1 MINTIN
7 AISTINTDGW
17 SGWIN
22 EGNPK
27 NEFEKQIDEWER
39 KAYYWEKR
47 FNDYKKETNTNTNNT
62 IKRIIQNPKK
72 NATTVIFEDGG
83 VVVVKR
89 SGADPEADIYS
100 IVAYAVAKKIYK
112 SNSAFKRM
120 VDETIVIPK
129 KKKGDE

>member
-1 MINTIN
+1 MLDTINTID
-7 AISTINTDGW
+7 TINTTGW
-17 SGWIN
+17 SEWIN

-27 NEFEKQIDEWER
+27 NEFEKQIDDLQKR
-39 KAYYWEKR
+39 AYYWEKR
-47 FNDYKKETNTNTNNT
+47 FRDYRKETNNTNNI

-83 VVVVKR
+83 VVVIKR
-89 SGADPEADIYS
+89 SAADPEADIYS

-120 VDETIVIPK
+120 VDETVVIPK